1 MKKVIRI
8 AHLVVAYIV
17 LVIVSIYALF
27 TMLVKC
33 LFETIELI
41 FNEFKYFNEECNEIS
56 RNV

>member
-8 AHLVVAYIV
+8 ARLLVAYIV

-27 TMLVKC
+27 AMLVKC
-33 LFETIELI
+33 SFETIDLI
-41 FNEFKYFNEECNEIS
+41 FNEFRYFDEECNEIS